1 MVERIKYQLLNTF
14 YKLLQISKVKDIKKI
29 EDLKEVIVKQLPE
42 YRQQLEI
49 EVEHFK
55 GLPEG
60 VVI

>member
-1 MVERIKYQLLNTF
+1 MVAGIKYQLLNTF

-29 EDLKEVIVKQLPE
+29 EDLKEVIVKQYPE